1 MSRRAVVASGAVVVA
16 LYLAGAIAS
25 ARLSPFARHPLL
37 DGLAP
42 TAPYRWVDPPADLAD
57 TNKPP
62 TPGRFDLQFHG
73 GTLDGGAFQTQ
84 DAQVT
89 VIVPHDAFPARAGQT
104 GVTITLKPLAPAG
117 FPPAPGSKVLL
128 GNVVRI
134 QAAYQPS
141 SDRIAK
147 PRRDVEV
154 AIVYPFVAADSG
166 EHLMLQ
172 ARGDR
177 WARLDA
183 TDHLASAQLVASIAS
198 FGDVVAAGERLAS
211 TTASP
216 AGPGSSSTGTI
227 IAIAI
232 GALLVIVLLVAAVRR
247 GGERRRPG
255 SDQE

>member
-16 LYLAGAIAS
+16 VYLAGALVS

-42 TAPYRWVDPPADLAD
+42 AAPYRWVDPPANLAD

-62 TPGRFDLQFHG
+62 TPGRFQLEFHG
-73 GTLDGGAFQTQ
+73 GTLDGGALQTP

-89 VIVPHDAFPARAGQT
+89 VIVPHDAFAARAGQT
-104 GVTITLKPLAPAG
+104 GVTITVKPLSPAA
-117 FPPAPGSKVLL
+117 FPAAPGSKVLL

-134 QAAYQPS
+134 QAVYEPS
-141 SDRIAK
+141 GDRIEDPKRAL
-147 PRRDVEV
+147 EV

-172 ARGDR
+172 ARADR
-177 WARLDA
+177 WMRLDA

-198 FGDVVAAGERLAS
+198 FGDIVAAGERLPSA
-211 TTASP
+211 TTSP
-216 AGPGSSSTGTI
+216 ATAGSSRTGTI

-232 GALLVIVLLVAAVRR
+232 GALLVIVLLVAVFRR
-247 GGERRRPG
+247 GEAPIRR
-255 SDQE
+255 